1 MKNKIPPE
9 ENKEP
14 VKKGY
19 RVIYDEQE
27 EKHQLVEE
35 PGAAYGYT
43 YADYLQWKL
52 KERLELIR
60 GRIFKL
66 SAPNT
71 KHQLVVGQVHLQL
84 RSFVGSNTCRVFIAP
99 FDVRLPIHPNDPDQK
114 IQSVVQ
120 PDLCVVCDESKIDW
134 KGCCGAP
141 DLVVEILSPGNS
153 AHEVRTKFNL
163 YQEAG
168 VPEYW
173 LINPEEENLV
183 QYVLNDKGKYSHGTM
198 YAAGDTITSPALNGC
213 SIEVAAFFNF
223 APIGNKDADSG
234 EKWKYV

>member
-1 MKNKIPPE
+1 MQPE
-9 ENKEP
+9 ENKQPIE
-14 VKKGY
+14 KNY
-19 RVIYDEQE
+19 RVIFDDQE

-35 PGAAYGYT
+35 PGAVYGYT
-43 YADYLQWKL
+43 YADYLQWKI

-71 KHQLVVGQVHLQL
+71 KHQLVAGQLYVQL
-84 RSFVGSNTCRVFIAP
+84 RTFADAGPCYVFIAP
-99 FDVRLPIHPNDPDQK
+99 FDVRLPIQRNDPDHK
-114 IQSVVQ
+114 IKTVVQ
-120 PDLCVVCDESKIDW
+120 PDLCVVCDESKIDR

-153 AHEVRTKFNL
+153 RHEVRTKYNL

-183 QYVLNDKGKYSHGTM
+183 QYVLDDKGKYVHGKM
-198 YAAGDTITSPALNGC
+198 LAAGDTVTSHALHGFTM
-213 SIEVAAFFNF
+213 EVAAFFNF
-223 APIGNKDADSG
+223 APIGKKNAESG
-234 EKWKYV
+234 EKEEYL